1 MPGIVG
7 RSVPSRRRG
16 GLYLPAMSSTLAV
29 LLLVAPQGPATVPEP
44 NADNLRE
51 WMTFVQPAEHEEIY
65 RTVGWRNALWPAVVE
80 ARELGRPI
88 LFWTMNG
95 HPLGCT

>member
-1 MPGIVG
+1 M
-7 RSVPSRRRG
+7 
-16 GLYLPAMSSTLAV
+16 LTAMLTV
-29 LLLVAPQGPATVPEP
+29 LTFAAPQAPEP
-44 NADNLRE
+44 DADNLRE
-51 WMTFVQPAEHEEIY
+51 WMTFVQPAAHEQSYREI
-65 RTVGWRNALWPAVVE
+65 GWRNALWPAVLE